1 VHCVESNV
9 RKSKSALLR
18 TAALAGVA
26 LLAACSAPKPPAPV
40 VDVRPAVPPPAAAPA
55 PAPAPV
61 IAAPAAPSRALSAP
75 ARNWNEYRVRAARH
89 LMETNAPNTY
99 AGRPP
104 EPLLG
109 IPVLEVELNADGSV
123 RRIEVLRR
131 PGQAPDTARLAVE
144 AVRRAGSF
152 GSVAH
157 LPRPWRFTETFL
169 YDHERRFKPRSLDT
183 P

>member
-1 VHCVESNV
+1 MHCVESNV

-18 TAALAGVA
+18 PAALAGVA
-26 LLAACSAPKPPAPV
+26 MLAACSAPKPPAPV
-40 VDVRPAVPPPAAAPA
+40 VDVRPAAPPPAAAPA

-75 ARNWNEYRVRAARH
+75 ARHRNEYRVRAARH

>member
-1 VHCVESNV
+1 MHCVESNV
-9 RKSKSALLR
+9 RSSPSAWLR

-26 LLAACSAPKPPAPV
+26 ALAACSAPKPPAPV
-40 VDVRPAVPPPAAAPA
+40 VEVRPAVPPPAAVPA
-55 PAPAPV
+55 PAPGA
-61 IAAPAAPSRALSAP
+61 AAPAPPPRALSAP
-75 ARNWNEYRVRAARH
+75 ARNWAEYRVRAARH

-99 AGRPP
+99 DGRPP

-109 IPVLEVELNADGSV
+109 VPVLEVELNADGSV

-152 GSVAH
+152 GSVTH

-169 YDHERRFKPRSLDT
+169 YDHQRRFKPRSLDT

>member
-1 VHCVESNV
+1 MRCVESNV
-9 RKSKSALLR
+9 RKSKPAWLR
-18 TAALAGVA
+18 TAALAAAAV
-26 LLAACSAPKPPAPV
+26 LAACSAPKPPAPV
-40 VDVRPAVPPPAAAPA
+40 VEVRPAVPPPAAAPA

-61 IAAPAAPSRALSAP
+61 TTAPAPPSRALSAP

-89 LMETNAPNTY
+89 LVETNAPLTY
-99 AGRPP
+99 LGRPP